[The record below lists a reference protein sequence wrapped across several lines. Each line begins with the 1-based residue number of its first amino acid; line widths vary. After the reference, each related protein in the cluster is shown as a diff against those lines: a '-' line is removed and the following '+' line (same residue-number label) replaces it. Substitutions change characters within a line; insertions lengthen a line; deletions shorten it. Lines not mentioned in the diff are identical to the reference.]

1 MSNPEYFSLTL
12 NPQDKNKMPEEP
24 ESYLPDP
31 KTNPAAYP
39 EEAMAPM
46 PKKDVSSESVEGTP
60 EADALKG
67 KGTGT
72 PISGAAGTVKPAK

>member
-1 MSNPEYFSLTL
+1 MA
-12 NPQDKNKMPEEP
+12 EP

-39 EEAMAPM
+39 EGEMAPM
-46 PKKDVSSESVEGTP
+46 PKKDVSAEPVEGTP

-67 KGTGT
+67 KGTTT
-72 PISGAAGTVKPAK
+72 PISGVPLSGETKGTNA